1 MQRGLQFSEQ
11 ARHELRG
18 SIAESRSHLSIG
30 TPLGKKDPRVVFG
43 SAMPLKT
50 VPLDEIESESI

>member
-1 MQRGLQFSEQ
+1 MSGRTVRDYAEGLQFSER

-43 SAMPLKT
+43 SACHSRRCL
-50 VPLDEIESESI
+50 